1 MRDGTNVY
9 EAVRSYTDAGRMY
22 HFHFR
27 DVDRCDKEGKDVV
40 LGEGAAQIKELLT
53 YLYEKALLPLSYS
66 NMKGIRMNR

>member
-27 DVDRCDKEGKDVV
+27 DVDRCDKEGKDVA
-40 LGEGAAQIKELLT
+40 LGEEAAQIKELLT
-53 YLYEKALLPLSYS
+53 YL
-66 NMKGIRMNR
+66 